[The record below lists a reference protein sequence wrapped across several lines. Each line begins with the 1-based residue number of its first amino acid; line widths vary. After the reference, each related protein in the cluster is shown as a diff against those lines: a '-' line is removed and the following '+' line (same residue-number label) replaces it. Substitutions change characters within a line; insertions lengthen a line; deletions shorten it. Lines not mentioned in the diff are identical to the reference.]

1 MFAKLGYYIC
11 VPFAFLTR
19 LFYSW
24 TGSYG
29 VALILFTL
37 VVKLVLLPF
46 QLTPIT
52 SRSSRRPW
60 RSCMPRKASTPCP
73 VACGP

>member
-24 TGSYG
+24 TG
-29 VALILFTL
+29 
-37 VVKLVLLPF
+37 
-46 QLTPIT
+46 
-52 SRSSRRPW
+52 
-60 RSCMPRKASTPCP
+60 KAKGTQI
-73 VACGP
+73 